1 MITPAIG
8 KISVIDVYSNIYIW
22 HHSMHATALDC
33 LLLLQLLPVVSTSI
47 ITATNSMIIIA
58 NATVTATTSN
68 VTDAVTVSST
78 IATYTTATITSSGFT
93 AIVVISDTTATV
105 KD

>member
-1 MITPAIG
+1 MSTMAQIHT
-8 KISVIDVYSNIYIW
+8 W

-47 ITATNSMIIIA
+47 ATVTVTNSMIIIA

-68 VTDAVTVSST
+68 VTDAVIVSST

-93 AIVVISDTTATV
+93 AIVVISDTIAIV

>member
-1 MITPAIG
+1 
-8 KISVIDVYSNIYIW
+8 
-22 HHSMHATALDC
+22 
-33 LLLLQLLPVVSTSI
+33 
-47 ITATNSMIIIA
+47 MIIIA

-68 VTDAVTVSST
+68 VTDAVIVSST

-93 AIVVISDTTATV
+93 AIVVISDTIAIV